1 MEENNK
7 LALSNTT
14 NLVMRVSTT
23 VSITNKLIAENN
35 RQLVLEIFERN
46 PEMFVTLISAN
57 YNLTND
63 LTL

>member
-14 NLVMRVSTT
+14 NLVVRVSTT

-35 RQLVLEIFERN
+35 RQLVLEIFEKN
-46 PEMFVTLISAN
+46 PKLFIEFIYKYYTLN
-57 YNLTND
+57 
-63 LTL
+63 